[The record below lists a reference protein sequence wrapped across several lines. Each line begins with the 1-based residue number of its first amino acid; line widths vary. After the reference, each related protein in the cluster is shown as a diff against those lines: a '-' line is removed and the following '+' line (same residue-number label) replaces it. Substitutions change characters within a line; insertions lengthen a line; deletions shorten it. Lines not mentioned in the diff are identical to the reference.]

1 MEKNEYLESVEMN
14 TGVEMI
20 PCESSNIEGFG
31 YDSKKNNFGLLL
43 KVIEFIA
50 MMVYLTKSATVY
62 IKQNQKVNTLQRTLK
77 INSKLQ
83 VMNSET
89 KFILGL
95 VTLGAVIYFIGEN
108 RTHPVEVSTAP
119 SRFESPIT
127 KLISLQDSMGIKP
140 KEREQKKQWYK
151 YRVEIETIPENQ
163 IYKIEKSGYQQ
174 YEVSRLGE
182 TYSYVTYEFT
192 SDKVMTT
199 QEAYDFVKK
208 YPERCTRVPNTS
220 QDNIYDKYNEDYEDY
235 INDPEDEINYPP
247 EIFDFLAD

>member
-1 MEKNEYLESVEMN
+1 
-14 TGVEMI
+14 
-20 PCESSNIEGFG
+20 
-31 YDSKKNNFGLLL
+31 
-43 KVIEFIA
+43 
-50 MMVYLTKSATVY
+50 
-62 IKQNQKVNTLQRTLK
+62 
-77 INSKLQ
+77 
-83 VMNSET
+83 MNSET
-89 KFILGL
+89 KISQVLIIATGAMLLFLG
-95 VTLGAVIYFIGEN
+95 TRYNAPIE
-108 RTHPVEVSTAP
+108 EVSIAP
-119 SRFESPIT
+119 SEYNRPKPI
-127 KLISLQDSMGIKP
+127 DIKP
-140 KEREQKKQWYK
+140 KEKKQWYK

>member
-1 MEKNEYLESVEMN
+1 
-14 TGVEMI
+14 
-20 PCESSNIEGFG
+20 
-31 YDSKKNNFGLLL
+31 
-43 KVIEFIA
+43 
-50 MMVYLTKSATVY
+50 
-62 IKQNQKVNTLQRTLK
+62 
-77 INSKLQ
+77 
-83 VMNSET
+83 MNSGT
-89 KFILGL
+89 KISQVLIIATGAMLLFLG
-95 VTLGAVIYFIGEN
+95 TRYNAPIE
-108 RTHPVEVSTAP
+108 EVSIAP
-119 SRFESPIT
+119 SEYNRPKPI
-127 KLISLQDSMGIKP
+127 DIKP
-140 KEREQKKQWYK
+140 KEKKQWYK

-163 IYKIEKSGYQQ
+163 IYKIEKSGYNQ

-220 QDNIYDKYNEDYEDY
+220 QGNIYDKYNEDYEDY

>member
-1 MEKNEYLESVEMN
+1 
-14 TGVEMI
+14 
-20 PCESSNIEGFG
+20 
-31 YDSKKNNFGLLL
+31 
-43 KVIEFIA
+43 
-50 MMVYLTKSATVY
+50 
-62 IKQNQKVNTLQRTLK
+62 
-77 INSKLQ
+77 
-83 VMNSET
+83 MNSET

-95 VTLGAVIYFIGEN
+95 VAFGAMVYFIGEN
-108 RTHPVEVSTAP
+108 KKPQGEVSIAP
-119 SRFESPIT
+119 SRLESPLT
-127 KLISLQDSMGIKP
+127 RLHYLSDSLGIKL
-140 KEREQKKQWYK
+140 KEEKKKQWYK

-220 QDNIYDKYNEDYEDY
+220 QDNIYDKYNEDYEYY
-235 INDPEDEINYPP
+235 IADPEDEINYPP

>member
-1 MEKNEYLESVEMN
+1 MEYKLFLAN
-14 TGVEMI
+14 TLILRALVMTQR
-20 PCESSNIEGFG
+20 
-31 YDSKKNNFGLLL
+31 KNNFGLLL

-50 MMVYLTKSATVY
+50 MMMYLMKSATVY

-119 SRFESPIT
+119 SRFESQIT
-127 KLISLQDSMGIKP
+127 KFISHQDSMGIKP

-199 QEAYDFVKK
+199 LDAFDFVKK
-208 YPERCTRVPNTS
+208 NP
-220 QDNIYDKYNEDYEDY
+220 
-235 INDPEDEINYPP
+235 
-247 EIFDFLAD
+247 

>member
-1 MEKNEYLESVEMN
+1 
-14 TGVEMI
+14 
-20 PCESSNIEGFG
+20 
-31 YDSKKNNFGLLL
+31 
-43 KVIEFIA
+43 
-50 MMVYLTKSATVY
+50 
-62 IKQNQKVNTLQRTLK
+62 
-77 INSKLQ
+77 
-83 VMNSET
+83 MNSET

-119 SRFESPIT
+119 SRFESPLT
-127 KLISLQDSMGIKP
+127 KLISLQDSLGIKP

-163 IYKIEKSGYQQ
+163 LYKIEKSGYQQ

-182 TYSYVTYEFT
+182 TYSYVVYEFT

-220 QDNIYDKYNEDYEDY
+220 QDNIYDKYNEDYENY

-247 EIFDFLAD
+247 EVFDFLAD

>member
-1 MEKNEYLESVEMN
+1 
-14 TGVEMI
+14 
-20 PCESSNIEGFG
+20 
-31 YDSKKNNFGLLL
+31 
-43 KVIEFIA
+43 
-50 MMVYLTKSATVY
+50 
-62 IKQNQKVNTLQRTLK
+62 
-77 INSKLQ
+77 
-83 VMNSET
+83 MNSET

-108 RTHPVEVSTAP
+108 KTHPVEVSTVP

-140 KEREQKKQWYK
+140 KEEKNQWYK

-182 TYSYVTYEFT
+182 TYSYVTYEFI
-192 SDKVMTT
+192 SDRIMTT
-199 QEAYDFVKK
+199 EEAYDFVKRH
-208 YPERCTRVPNTS
+208 PEKCTQVPNTTKK
-220 QDNIYDKYNEDYEDY
+220 NIYDGYNEEYEDY
-235 INDPEDEINYPP
+235 INDPEDEINYSP